1 MSAVKTRRFE
11 MAYRLRRALIDQ
23 DHDRHACHDAPAS
36 SFRQRPHRRG
46 LQPGYRAAGATCDL
60 QISSEIH
67 IGKYGSCTLGR
78 DKTSIH
84 ASELVWAIALSA
96 MLAKIAIGI

>member
-1 MSAVKTRRFE
+1 MMPRRHPSVSVRINV
-11 MAYRLRRALIDQ
+11 AYSRDIVR
-23 DHDRHACHDAPAS
+23 PE
-36 SFRQRPHRRG
+36 QR
-46 LQPGYRAAGATCDL
+46 TIL

-67 IGKYGSCTLGR
+67 VGKYGSCTLGR
-78 DKTSIH
+78 GKASIH